1 MKGVTPVNV
10 SRSHKRLKSVLRH
23 FLLLSAT
30 LLITLQLSPALA
42 STPDNPEMMKNSTSR
57 EKAEKASS
65 HTSAEYD
72 TATAEAAAHES
83 EAAHGEGEHEPE
95 WYPPYWSIIGFI
107 GILLSIAVIPLVN
120 EHWWEPNLHKAYVSA
135 IFGAPFL
142 VLLIIKAPHNL
153 AHIMMEYVS
162 FMALVGSLFYVS
174 GGIFLQGD
182 IEATPRNNTIF
193 LAIGSVLASFVGTAG
208 AAMLLIRPLIRTNA
222 ERDRKMHTVIF
233 FIFLVANIG
242 GSLTPMGDPPLF
254 MGYLR
259 GVPFTWTFNL
269 WIAWLPMCITL
280 LIIYFILD
288 TYHYKRE
295 KPEAIAWDRSQLVP
309 MALKGKINFLWLVG
323 VVASIYFL
331 TPENVANWFGESFE
345 KVPFREVAMFAM
357 CLISWKSTPR
367 GVREAQKFTMHPI
380 IEVGVLFLAIFITMV
395 PAIMVL
401 HIKGETMGVTEPWH
415 FFWITGMLSS
425 FLDNTPT
432 YVVFFELAKT
442 ISHGGTLIAG
452 VKYELLM
459 AVSVGAVFMGANT
472 YIGNAP
478 NFMVKAIAEENSIRM
493 PSFFGYMAWSM
504 GILGP
509 LFVIVTFVY
518 FV

>member
-1 MKGVTPVNV
+1 VNGFRRHTWL
-10 SRSHKRLKSVLRH
+10 RSVFRK
-23 FLLLSAT
+23 LLLISAA
-30 LLITLQLSPALA
+30 LLIVLQFSPAA
-42 STPDNPEMMKNSTSR
+42 AATHDNPETAQKPASHETSEVSR
-57 EKAEKASS
+57 PDSS
-65 HTSAEYD
+65 GQAR
-72 TATAEAAAHES
+72 ATVAEAGDSES
-83 EAAHGEGEHEPE
+83 GAGYEEGGQEPE
-95 WYPPYWSIIGFI
+95 WYPPYWSIIGFV

-135 IFGAPFL
+135 LFGLPFL
-142 VLLIIKAPHNL
+142 ALLIIKAPHNL
-153 AHIMMEYVS
+153 AHSMIEYAS
-162 FMALVGSLFYVS
+162 FMALVGSLFYIS

-208 AAMLLIRPLIRTNA
+208 AAMLLIRPIIRTNA

-259 GVPFTWTFNL
+259 GVPFTWTLHL
-269 WIAWLPMCITL
+269 WIAWLPMCLTL
-280 LIIYFILD
+280 LVIYYILD

-295 KPEAIAWDRSQLVP
+295 KPEAIAWDKSQIMPLG
-309 MALKGKINFLWLVG
+309 LKGKINFLWLVG

-331 TPENVANWFGESFE
+331 TPDNVAGWLGESFRP
-345 KVPFREVAMFAM
+345 VPLREIAMITM
-357 CLISWKSTPR
+357 SLISWRTTPH

-395 PAIMVL
+395 PPIMLL
-401 HIKGETMGVTEPWH
+401 HIKGPTMGVTQPWH
-415 FFWITGMLSS
+415 FFWITGILSS

-442 ISHGGTLIAG
+442 VSHGAGLVAG
-452 VKYELLM
+452 VRPELLM
-459 AVSVGAVFMGANT
+459 AISVGAVFMGANT

-478 NFMVKAIAEENSIRM
+478 NFMVKAIAEENSIKM
-493 PSFFGYMAWSM
+493 PSFFGYMAWSL

-509 LFVIVTFVY
+509 LFVIITFIY